1 MEEKKLTVSDQM
13 VVSLAYQLK
22 LEGGMEYERVEAD
35 TPMQYIHGGGQLLPG
50 LEKELDGM
58 GVGEQKTVVLEP
70 AEGYGERTSEDML
83 EVARDD
89 FPADY
94 TLVSGKPIRIADENT
109 GEEFTAYIKDVE
121 LDSVTL
127 DFNHPLAGERL
138 QFDVK
143 VVDIRKASELEL
155 SHGHVHRAEEEDH
168 LD

>member
-1 MEEKKLTVSDQM
+1 
-13 VVSLAYQLK
+13 
-22 LEGGMEYERVEAD
+22 
-35 TPMQYIHGGGQLLPG
+35 
-50 LEKELDGM
+50 
-58 GVGEQKTVVLEP
+58 
-70 AEGYGERTSEDML
+70 ML

-143 VVDIRKASELEL
+143 VVDIREASELEL